1 MPFSTNENI
10 FKANKIKLFPNPAN
24 DYVNIELFS
33 KANISF
39 IEIINLQGRIVKS
52 QRVANNQNTV
62 DVRDL
67 SKGVYL
73 IRMQTGEGVVMKKFI
88 KQ

>member
-1 MPFSTNENI
+1 
-10 FKANKIKLFPNPAN
+10 
-24 DYVNIELFS
+24 VNIELFS